1 MKRLSL
7 VALVSVIAVAAL
19 TTGCGGSSTT
29 TVIAPSSAA
38 TNTAAEG
45 ASAQDEL
52 IASQLAATN
61 GGALLATVC
70 SSIQNVGSANAEE
83 SVRKSSDR
91 SSSSVE
97 ALSRT
102 SWVCCW
108 TNADAGGSARG
119 TAARR
124 WTGAFHAKQP

>member
-7 VALVSVIAVAAL
+7 LALVSVIAVAAL
-19 TTGCGGSSTT
+19 TAGCGGSSTT
-29 TVIAPSSAA
+29 TVIAPTSAA

-70 SSIQNVGSANAEE
+70 SSIQNVGRANAERIGAK
-83 SVRKSSDR
+83 VLGPLIIKRGG
-91 SSSSVE
+91 SVE
-97 ALSRT
+97 NVVGVLLDK
-102 SWVCCW
+102 C
-108 TNADAGGSARG
+108 
-119 TAARR
+119 
-124 WTGAFHAKQP
+124 